1 MVFTTVNPP
10 FSGGMVTRTTPG
22 RTPAGRLPLPAK
34 VRLPAD
40 FSAVRTYPSRA
51 GSPLP
56 AVGAHGVTRPT
67 EIGS

>member
-22 RTPAGRLPLPAK
+22 RTPAGRLPLPSK

-40 FSAVRTYPSRA
+40 FFLLLGPIPVGRAVLCPPSART
-51 GSPLP
+51 
-56 AVGAHGVTRPT
+56 
-67 EIGS
+67 E